1 MSRILLLLVL
11 APALVAAACAPG
23 AEDSGTVTVVT
34 YNIWHNQQDWP
45 ARLEAMV
52 PGLDAVDA
60 DVVCLQEVLQNPD
73 LPNQAATL
81 ADRLG
86 YAYYFASWDSAGS
99 AKRYGNAILTR
110 DPVSD
115 SGYRLL
121 EPHDDYRV
129 VAHVRVDPGTG
140 PVDVY
145 CTHLHHTRERPE
157 LRRDQIGGVLEFI
170 EETRGAGPVVLAGDL
185 NAVVSAPELDA
196 LGPRF
201 TDAFGTLREDADSI
215 TTLNEAKGHTPRRID
230 HIFVAPGTE
239 TRLVPDSA
247 GLVLDT
253 PVDGVWASDHFGV
266 LVRLRTE
273 DLR

>member
-1 MSRILLLLVL
+1 MSRMLLLFVLTPALVL
-11 APALVAAACAPG
+11 AACGPG
-23 AEDSGTVTVVT
+23 TEEPRTVTVLT
-34 YNIWHNQQDWP
+34 YNIWHDQQDWP
-45 ARLEAMV
+45 ARLEAIV
-52 PGLDAVDA
+52 TGLDAVDA

-73 LPNQAATL
+73 LPNQAVTL

-86 YAYYFASWDSAGS
+86 YAHYFASWDSAGS

-115 SGYRLL
+115 SGFRLL

-157 LRRDQIGGVLEFI
+157 LRQHQIDGVLEFI
-170 EETRGAGPVVLAGDL
+170 DETRGAGPVVLAGDF
-185 NAVVSAPELDA
+185 NAFVSAPELDA
-196 LGPRF
+196 LEPRF
-201 TDAFGTLREDADSI
+201 TDAFGMLRDDADSI

-239 TRLVPDSA
+239 TRLVPDST

-253 PVDGVWASDHFGV
+253 PIDGVWASDHFGV
-266 LVRLRTE
+266 LVRLRAE
-273 DLR
+273 EIR